1 MYEEFFGLIE
11 RPFSIAPDPQYL
23 YMSQSHKEAM
33 AHLSYGLTQGGGF
46 IVLTGEVGTG
56 KTTLCRTLLQDLPE
70 STDVALILNATL
82 GESELLQT
90 LCDELKIVYQ
100 DGDSQKKLSDLINER
115 LLDSFAKNRQTVLII
130 DEAQLLSRDVLEQ
143 IRLLTNLETTKTKL
157 LKIILIGQPELN
169 EVLRRK
175 DLRQLAQRVTARYH
189 LGALKDSDVEAYLN
203 RRLAVAGC
211 KQPVFT
217 RQAIDQLRRAT
228 EGIPRRINVLA
239 DHSMLAAYA
248 KSSRWV
254 DAAMVRVAASEVL
267 LPNSEDNVT
276 ILGRVIPRAKM
287 HWWLFVGTVLLLNA
301 LVWWTLMATD
311 RPQPSPIVLEPTQV
325 ESAPEAENNVE
336 SDLMSTDNKL
346 EDTIDPATV
355 DDGLEHGELEDK
367 TESLDNPLG
376 AGDEVSEVPETNE
389 GALDSTGSVVVTNSD
404 PASVPS
410 SDSPSGSP
418 TGTVMA
424 SSVYLDDSVAVPDVA
439 LLQEVPRQI
448 PAQLSGLVASSDLGA
463 SQQLMD
469 ILATSANMTTRSR
482 AFQRLAGL
490 WGVSFEEPVLDP
502 YCRLLNDSGLACLDV
517 NDWAELVFFNRPSIV
532 VLSADKTLH
541 RAIVQSV
548 VGQNVNLLIGEREVL
563 VDRVTFESVW
573 TGNAVALW
581 RYSGFDDNVWALGA
595 SGPKVLQAKQRLELA
610 LQRLGLPSLDQPNSD
625 QFDTDTAQK
634 LVALQSRYGL
644 TADGELGTQTKL
656 LINEVLSNGA
666 MPRLAERFSSGG

>member
-1 MYEEFFGLIE
+1 MYEEFFGLTE

-23 YMSQSHKEAM
+23 YMSKSHKEAM

-82 GESELLQT
+82 DESELLQT
-90 LCDELKIVYQ
+90 LCDELKVSYQ
-100 DGDSQKKLSDLINER
+100 EGESQKRLTDLINER
-115 LLDSFAKNRQTVLII
+115 LLASFAKNRQTVLII

-189 LGALKDSDVEAYLN
+189 LGALKDNDVEAYLN
-203 RRLAVAGC
+203 RRLSVAGS

-217 RQAIDQLRRAT
+217 RQAIDQLRKAT

-254 DAAMVRVAASEVL
+254 DAAMVRAAASEVL

-276 ILGRVIPRAKM
+276 ILGRVFSRAKM
-287 HWWLFVGTVLLLNA
+287 RWWVFVGLVLLFNG
-301 LVWWTLMATD
+301 LVWWALM
-311 RPQPSPIVLEPTQV
+311 V
-325 ESAPEAENNVE
+325 SAPQREAVMTAGLTQSETPHSADNNSEPQGFEPEYAVE
-336 SDLMSTDNKL
+336 TANADDDLGDGTEALDESLEGSDDVSVIPESNAVTFN
-346 EDTIDPATV
+346 T
-355 DDGLEHGELEDK
+355 
-367 TESLDNPLG
+367 TESG
-376 AGDEVSEVPETNE
+376 VAIVGDQT
-389 GALDSTGSVVVTNSD
+389 
-404 PASVPS
+404 
-410 SDSPSGSP
+410 SDSPSDSISSQLSAP
-418 TGTVMA
+418 VTGKVMS
-424 SSVYLDDSVAVPDVA
+424 SSVYLDDSPDIPDVA
-439 LLQEVPRQI
+439 LLQDVPKEVSIQSSELL
-448 PAQLSGLVASSDLGA
+448 ASGDQSNQDKPDAP
-463 SQQLMD
+463 QQLMD

-490 WGVSFEEPVLDP
+490 WSVSFEEPTLDP

-517 NDWAELVFFNRPSIV
+517 SNWSELVVFNRPSIV
-532 VLSADKTLH
+532 VLSADETLH

-548 VGQNVNLLIGEREVL
+548 VGQNVNLLIGEREIL
-563 VDRVTFESVW
+563 VDRATFESVW
-573 TGNAVALW
+573 TGSAVALW
-581 RYSGFDDNVWALGA
+581 RYNGFDDSVWGLGA
-595 SGPKVLQAKQRLELA
+595 SGAKVLQAKQRLELT
-610 LQRLGLPSLDQPNSD
+610 LQRLGLPTLEQPNSD
-625 QFDTDTAQK
+625 RFDTDTAQK

-656 LINEVLSNGA
+656 LINEVLSNGVT
-666 MPRLAERFSSGG
+666 PTLVNRFSSI